1 MYSQAKSKLDLLKEE
16 VKQLTLELDK
26 AEMKISE
33 MEEQGEMFE
42 WLPCNTMVEKMMIDR
57 LRDNWDNLTL
67 EDIEAICK
75 I

>member
-1 MYSQAKSKLDLLKEE
+1 MYSQAKSKLELLKEE
-16 VKQLTLELDK
+16 VIQLTLELEK

-33 MEEQGEMFE
+33 MEEHGEMFE
-42 WLPCNTMVEKMMIDR
+42 WLPCNTLVEQMMIDR

-67 EDIEAICK
+67 EDIEAICR